1 MSIMS
6 PPQTS
11 PDAPA
16 VDVVPGRRHR
26 RRRRNLTG
34 LLFAVPALVLL
45 GVFHVWASVF
55 NIFMSLTDWSLG
67 GASFVGLRNYLELL
81 GSPEFRNSLVV
92 TIFFVVGTVPVTILI
107 GLPIAYALQYRLA
120 RFHLYRVL
128 VFTPYVVPTVASA
141 MIWGVIFGSNPGS
154 LANWVLSWLGVSPR
168 QWLVDGTGV
177 CNLLLEPL
185 GVELPGVLAGPSV
198 ALTVT
203 MIAQVWHML
212 GFTVIVLL
220 SGLTGIGEDVR
231 EAARVDGAGE
241 FRVLRSVVV
250 PLLSPTILFLA
261 VISLIFAVREFNI
274 IYVLTGG
281 GPQGSSETLSML
293 MVRQFYEDNELGRGA
308 TTGTFLALTVALLTL
323 VQFWISRKRVH
334 YE

>member
-1 MSIMS
+1 MS
-6 PPQTS
+6 PPKSS
-11 PDAPA
+11 PRATA
-16 VDVVPGRRHR
+16 VEKVPERSR
-26 RRRRNLTG
+26 RRRRQSAIG
-34 LLFAVPALVLL
+34 LLFALPALVLL
-45 GVFHVWASVF
+45 GVFHIWASLF
-55 NIFMSLTDWSLG
+55 NIAMSLTDWSLG
-67 GASFVGLRNYLELL
+67 GASFVGLRNYVELL
-81 GSPEFRNSLVV
+81 TGPEFRNSLVV
-92 TIFFVVGTVPVTILI
+92 TLFFVLGTVPLTILI

-120 RFHLYRVL
+120 RFRLYRVL

-141 MIWGVIFGSNPGS
+141 MIWGVIFGSNPSS
-154 LANWVLSWLGVSPR
+154 LANWVLSWFGAEPR

-177 CNLLLEPL
+177 LNVLLHPI
-185 GVELPGVLAGPSV
+185 GVHLPGILGGPSV
-198 ALTVT
+198 ALSIT
-203 MIAQVWHML
+203 MVAQIWHLL

-308 TTGTFLALTVALLTL
+308 TTGTFLALTVAVLTL
-323 VQFWISRKRVH
+323 AQFWISRRRVH

>member
-6 PPQTS
+6 PPTTS
-11 PDAPA
+11 PEQAA
-16 VDVVPGRRHR
+16 VEKVPDRSR
-26 RRRRNLTG
+26 RRRRQGAVG
-34 LLFAVPALVLL
+34 LLFALPALVLL
-45 GVFHVWASVF
+45 GVFHIWASLF
-55 NIFMSLTDWSLG
+55 NIAMSLTDWSLG
-67 GASFVGLRNYLELL
+67 GASFVGLRNYVDLL
-81 GSPEFRNSLVV
+81 TGAEFRNSLTV
-92 TIFFVVGTVPVTILI
+92 TLFFVVGTVPVTILL
-107 GLPIAYALQYRLA
+107 GLPIAYALHYRLA
-120 RFHLYRVL
+120 RFHVYRVL

-154 LANWVLSWLGVSPR
+154 LANWILSWFGVGPH

-177 CNLLLEPL
+177 VNLVLHPL
-185 GVELPGVLAGPSV
+185 GVQLPGLLGGPSV

-203 MIAQVWHML
+203 MVAQIWHML

-241 FRVLRSVVV
+241 LRVLRSVVV

-261 VISLIFAVREFNI
+261 VISLIFAVREFNL

-308 TTGTFLALTVALLTL
+308 TTGTFLAITVAVLTL
-323 VQFWISRKRVH
+323 VQFWISRRRVH

>member
-1 MSIMS
+1 
-6 PPQTS
+6 
-11 PDAPA
+11 
-16 VDVVPGRRHR
+16 
-26 RRRRNLTG
+26 
-34 LLFAVPALVLL
+34 
-45 GVFHVWASVF
+45 
-55 NIFMSLTDWSLG
+55 
-67 GASFVGLRNYLELL
+67 
-81 GSPEFRNSLVV
+81 V
-92 TIFFVVGTVPVTILI
+92 TLFFVVGTVPATILI

-120 RFHLYRVL
+120 RFRLYRVL

-154 LANWVLSWLGVSPR
+154 LANWILSWFGADPR

-177 CNLLLEPL
+177 FNLLLHPL
-185 GVELPGVLAGPSV
+185 GVELPGALGGPSV

-203 MIAQVWHML
+203 MVAQIWHML
-212 GFTVIVLL
+212 GFAVIVLL
-220 SGLTGIGEDVR
+220 SGLSGIGEDLR

-241 FRVLRSVVV
+241 IRVLRSVVV

-261 VISLIFAVREFNI
+261 VISLIFAVREFNL

-308 TTGTFLALTVALLTL
+308 TTGTFLALAVAVMTL
-323 VQFWISRKRVH
+323 AQFWISRRRVH

>member
-1 MSIMS
+1 MSILS
-6 PPQTS
+6 PPQAS
-11 PDAPA
+11 PHAAAVEAAPET
-16 VDVVPGRRHR
+16 RRQR
-26 RRRRNLTG
+26 RRGNLTG
-34 LLFAVPALVLL
+34 LLFAVPALILL

-55 NIFMSLTDWSLG
+55 NVAMSLTDWSLG
-67 GASFVGLRNYLELL
+67 GASFVGLRNYLELV
-81 GSPEFRNSLVV
+81 GSAEFQNSLVV
-92 TIFFVVGTVPVTILI
+92 TLFFVVGTVPVTILLA
-107 GLPIAYALQYRLA
+107 LPIAYALQYRLA
-120 RFHLYRVL
+120 KFHLYRVL

-141 MIWGVIFGSNPGS
+141 MVWGVIFGSNQGS
-154 LANWVLSWLGVSPR
+154 LANWILSWFGADPR

-177 CNLLLEPL
+177 LNLLLEPL
-185 GVELPGVLAGPSV
+185 GVRLPGLWAGPSV
-198 ALTVT
+198 ALCVA
-203 MIAQVWHML
+203 MLAQIWHML
-212 GFTVIVLL
+212 GFAVIVLL
-220 SGLTGIGEDVR
+220 SGLAGIGEEVR
-231 EAARVDGAGE
+231 EAARMDGAGE
-241 FRVLRSVVV
+241 FRILRSVVV

-308 TTGTFLALTVALLTL
+308 TTGTFLALSVAALTL